1 MYAINLHTVFLEF
14 RNSNTSLNFERLS
27 CCCHKIHSSTWL
39 HLSDSHWAPLENL
52 RGESSNIG
60 SNEHGNHANIL
71 VSRLWT
77 FRSWN
82 FCRIVSICQTSAN
95 KVLKNF
101 SSPFST
107 LNVRSVAEER
117 FSHIL
122 DGKNRVERLRGAFF
136 LHCRFFTLTF
146 DSEKNQGNK
155 THHQTTI
162 QSVEGFFLFV
172 TVTSRRAGEIF

>member
-39 HLSDSHWAPLENL
+39 HLSDSHWAPLENHP
-52 RGESSNIG
+52 GESSNIG

-77 FRSWN
+77 FRSWH

-95 KVLKNF
+95 KVSKNF

-107 LNVRSVAEER
+107 FNVRSVAEQGFIR
-117 FSHIL
+117 FGWCKSCRTTE
-122 DGKNRVERLRGAFF
+122 GSF
-136 LHCRFFTLTF
+136 LNTNLWFW
-146 DSEKNQGNK
+146 KNQGNK

-162 QSVEGFFLFV
+162 SVEEFFLFGI
-172 TVTSRRAGEIF
+172 VTSRRADEIF